1 MSHRKAP
8 TSATTANPT
17 NYAPDH
23 SGGRRGR
30 FPCVL
35 CQTSRLWRRPSGRRL
50 AIGRNKGTAEH
61 WQGTTTNT
69 DDGARRGVRLSS
81 SLGRPEPPN
90 PKKSLPPPWGDLW
103 RDSYATSSSQRRR
116 KIFAVDPY
124 PLKSKGGLPP
134 KIVCPDPLPDYLKG
148 GRPATG
154 GLGE

>member
-81 SLGRPEPPN
+81 FIGRPEPPN
-90 PKKSLPPPWGDLW
+90 PKKSLPHPPPKIW
-103 RDSYATSSSQRRR
+103 RDSYATSPSQRRR
-116 KIFAVDPY
+116 KNFAVDPY
-124 PLKSKGGLPP
+124 PQKSKGGRL
-134 KIVCPDPLPDYLKG
+134 
-148 GRPATG
+148 ATG

>member
-69 DDGARRGVRLSS
+69 DDGARSGVRLSS

-90 PKKSLPPPWGDLW
+90 PKKVYHPRGGDFRYLP
-103 RDSYATSSSQRRR
+103 YATSSKARRR

-124 PLKSKGGLPP
+124 PLKSKVVNP
-134 KIVCPDPLPDYLKG
+134 KNILPDAPCPRFQG
-148 GRPATG
+148 GRREISTRF
-154 GLGE
+154 

>member
-81 SLGRPEPPN
+81 FIGRPEPPN
-90 PKKSLPPPWGDLW
+90 PKKVYHPRGGDFRYLP
-103 RDSYATSSSQRRR
+103 YATSSKARRR

-124 PLKSKGGLPP
+124 PLKSKGG
-134 KIVCPDPLPDYLKG
+134 
-148 GRPATG
+148 RPATG

>member
-17 NYAPDH
+17 KTTPDH

-50 AIGRNKGTAEH
+50 AIGRSMDAAEH
-61 WQGTTTNT
+61 WHGTTTNT
-69 DDGARRGVRLSS
+69 DDGARSGVRLSS

-90 PKKSLPPPWGDLW
+90 PKKVYHPRGGDFRYLP
-103 RDSYATSSSQRRR
+103 YATSSKARRR
-116 KIFAVDPY
+116 KKFAADPY

>member
-81 SLGRPEPPN
+81 SLGRHERPN
-90 PKKSLPPPWGDLW
+90 PKKVYHTPRLISRDTPMLPRPKRDGEKSLPPTP
-103 RDSYATSSSQRRR
+103 T
-116 KIFAVDPY
+116 P
-124 PLKSKGGLPP
+124 
-134 KIVCPDPLPDYLKG
+134 
-148 GRPATG
+148 
-154 GLGE
+154 

>member
-81 SLGRPEPPN
+81 FIGRPEPPN
-90 PKKSLPPPWGDLW
+90 PKKVYHPLWGDFRYLP
-103 RDSYATSSSQRRR
+103 YATLREARRR
-116 KIFAVDPY
+116 KNFAQAPM

-134 KIVCPDPLPDYLKG
+134 KIICPDPLPDYFKG
-148 GRPATG
+148 GRRPTG
-154 GLGE
+154 GLEE